1 MSERK
6 LCYKVLIDEITP
18 IPESDN
24 LELARITGWRCVVQK
39 GEFKVG
45 DTALYFEIDSA
56 LNPHDDRFA
65 FLKERCYK
73 KFLDASKNLFDECI
87 RIRTIKLRGQLSQG
101 LLIPVKDFCEV
112 RNKKIGESCADVLC
126 VRHYDEVAE
135 RAVRETTPF
144 IAPNQKGLFPAW
156 AGPKTD
162 EERVQNLTDQ
172 DLDEH
177 WDDELE
183 VTEKIDG
190 TSMTVAY
197 SAVNRP
203 DDPVAVCSRNFELK
217 DMPSAYWDMVHEL
230 NLDVKLKEW
239 CETHGTEITI
249 QGELNGQGIQNNRDC
264 KPGRSFDVFRIWN
277 ITEGRWIP
285 PSERYVIVKELGL
298 NHVPVLET
306 RRISSFDDGSR
317 DFVKVRDAIL
327 SYAEGKTANGNERE
341 GIVLKEL
348 NGNGFSFKAVSNAY
362 LLKLK

>member
-144 IAPNQKGLFPAW
+144 IAPNQKGLFPGW

-162 EERVQNLTDQ
+162 EERCLAP
-172 DLDEH
+172 
-177 WDDELE
+177 
-183 VTEKIDG
+183 G
-190 TSMTVAY
+190 T
-197 SAVNRP
+197 
-203 DDPVAVCSRNFELK
+203 
-217 DMPSAYWDMVHEL
+217 
-230 NLDVKLKEW
+230 
-239 CETHGTEITI
+239 
-249 QGELNGQGIQNNRDC
+249 
-264 KPGRSFDVFRIWN
+264 
-277 ITEGRWIP
+277 
-285 PSERYVIVKELGL
+285 IV
-298 NHVPVLET
+298 
-306 RRISSFDDGSR
+306 
-317 DFVKVRDAIL
+317 
-327 SYAEGKTANGNERE
+327 KTANGDKSIEDLVE
-341 GIVLKEL
+341 GDLVLSVVDGKEKEAKV
-348 NGNGFSFKAVSNAY
+348 SAVSRCPSDDNTVWYKVKTESGKEITVTGNHLIWMEESKTWKRVDELAAGDTV
-362 LLKLK
+362 LVE